1 MANYVT
7 KFYSATGYTGGYTS
21 SVIQGNLND
30 NSNEPRGVIQVD
42 ITSGTVDLQMR
53 LAEDAPWFTA
63 KTYSA
68 DTVEE
73 FVIAPYMRVVA
84 SADAEVWMAETH

>member
-1 MANYVT
+1 VVNAN
-7 KFYSATGYTGGYTS
+7 A
-21 SVIQGNLND
+21 NP
-30 NSNEPRGVIQVD
+30 NSNNRRGAIQVD

-53 LAEDAPWFTA
+53 LVDEAPWMTV

-73 FVIAPYMRVVA
+73 VVLAPQMRVVA
-84 SADAEVWMAETH
+84 SDSAEVWIAETH